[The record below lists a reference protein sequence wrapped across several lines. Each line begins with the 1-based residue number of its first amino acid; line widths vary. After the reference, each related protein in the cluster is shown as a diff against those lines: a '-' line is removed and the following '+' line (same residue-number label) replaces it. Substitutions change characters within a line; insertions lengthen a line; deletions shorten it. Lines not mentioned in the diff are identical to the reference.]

1 MEWVEDY
8 LDHDKYFKMMNKQRI
23 DILISLHFCY
33 QLPILH
39 GPHPNC

>member
-1 MEWVEDY
+1 MEWVEVY

-23 DILISLHFCY
+23 DILISLRFCH
-33 QLPILH
+33 QLPILY